1 MLNEDV
7 FDRFI
12 ARWRAYVEQHG
23 SPHESGV
30 EELENRLRAGAA
42 ALLQRGLSPDEA
54 IQVAARRIGRTDPA
68 TRDFVLEHAAWL
80 MAPDT
85 VEADADETALP
96 ESGTGE
102 SGTGIAGIGEANS
115 DQTGADNRKPAFKQA
130 EILLVLCLAV
140 GAAMAIKIPTLFGY
154 VFDEDDVEMF
164 YFRNVSFFVFP
175 FLTAYFVWKRRM
187 DFARWGWLAV
197 PFIAAAFLCNIFPFK
212 PGGDTAVLTVLHT
225 PVALWLVL
233 GYAYTGGNWRVH
245 DRRMD
250 FVRFSG
256 QLFILFVLFAL
267 GGGVFIGITLALFS
281 ALGLNLEGVA
291 VLWIMPC
298 GAMGAIVV
306 ASWLVETRRG
316 ATEHV
321 APVLTRV
328 FTPLFTVM
336 LLSFLAA
343 LAWTGKGIHVQREML
358 IAFDLLLIV
367 VLGLVLYAV
376 TARNAQAPPGV
387 FDGLQIVL
395 VIAALVVDLIVVTA
409 MTARITEFGFT
420 PNRLCALGLNIIL
433 FVNLAWTAWMYIRF
447 IRGRGSF
454 SAVARWQTTYLP
466 VYAAWAG
473 FVVAVFPTLFG
484 YM

>member
-1 MLNEDV
+1 MNEDV
-7 FDRFI
+7 FDSFI
-12 ARWRAYVEQHG
+12 VRWRTYVEQHR
-23 SPHESGV
+23 STHDSELSV
-30 EELENRLRAGAA
+30 LEERLRAEAA

-54 IQVAARRIGRTDPA
+54 FQVAVRRIGRADTA
-68 TRDFVLEHAAWL
+68 TRGFVMEHAAWL
-80 MAPDT
+80 MDPGT
-85 VEADADETALP
+85 VEADTGETAIAV
-96 ESGTGE
+96 SGTGE
-102 SGTGIAGIGEANS
+102 AGIGEAYS
-115 DQTGADNRKPAFKQA
+115 VEADTDNKKTSYKQA

-175 FLTAYFVWKRRM
+175 FLTVYFVWKRRM
-187 DFARWGWLAV
+187 GFARWGWLAV
-197 PFIAAAFLCNIFPFK
+197 PIIAAAFLCNIFPFK

-233 GYAYTGGNWRVH
+233 GFAYAGGNWRAH

-267 GGGVFIGITLALFS
+267 GGGVLIGITLMLFN

-298 GAMGAIVV
+298 GAMGAIIV
-306 ASWLVETRRG
+306 AAWLVETKRG

-328 FTPLFTVM
+328 FTPLFAVM

-395 VIAALVVDLIVVTA
+395 VVAALVVDVIVLTA

-433 FVNLAWTAWMYIRF
+433 FVNLVWTAWLYIRF
-447 IRGRGSF
+447 IRRRGSF
-454 SAVARWQTTYLP
+454 STVARWQTTYLP

-473 FVVAVFPTLFG
+473 FVVAVFPVLFG
-484 YM
+484 YI

>member
-12 ARWRAYVEQHG
+12 ARWRAYVEQHR
-23 SPHESGV
+23 STHDSELSV
-30 EELENRLRAGAA
+30 LEERLRAEAA

-80 MAPDT
+80 MDPDT
-85 VEADADETALP
+85 VEADTDETALP

-102 SGTGIAGIGEANS
+102 SGTGEAGIGEAYS
-115 DQTGADNRKPAFKQA
+115 VEADTDNKEPSYKQA

-197 PFIAAAFLCNIFPFK
+197 PFITTAILCNIFPFK

-233 GYAYTGGNWRVH
+233 GFAYAGGNWRAH

-267 GGGVFIGITLALFS
+267 GGGVLIGITLMLFN

-298 GAMGAIVV
+298 GAMGAIIV
-306 ASWLVETRRG
+306 AAWLVETKRG

-328 FTPLFTVM
+328 FTPLFAVM

-395 VIAALVVDLIVVTA
+395 VVAALVVDVIVLTA

-433 FVNLAWTAWMYIRF
+433 FVNLVWTAWLYIRF
-447 IRGRGSF
+447 IRRRGSF
-454 SAVARWQTTYLP
+454 STVARWQTTYLP

-473 FVVAVFPTLFG
+473 FVVAVFPMLFG
-484 YM
+484 YS